1 MLRIALER
9 GLSSMIAK
17 WMLEGRADSVLD
29 RVVKSGALPPEEIAA
44 LRAQTTTRLQ
54 QVRDEGAP
62 YADMIAEAL
71 GGVRAALPDLAT
83 ILRSADG
90 SNARV
95 VAAAVA
101 DELARRASGAARV
114 AAKQWPSGGAADGAT
129 ADATDAA
136 SDATPAKHVTEA
148 PAADPAVEPTAD
160 PAAESA

>member
-17 WMLEGRADSVLD
+17 WMLDGRADTVLD
-29 RVVKSGALPPEEIAA
+29 RVVKSGALPPAEIAA
-44 LRAQTTTRLQ
+44 LRAQTNARLQ

-71 GGVRAALPDLAT
+71 GGVRAALPDLAA

-101 DELARRASGAARV
+101 DELARRASGAARA
-114 AAKQWPSGGAADGAT
+114 AAKQWPSDVGSPATTAAAV
-129 ADATDAA
+129 AP
-136 SDATPAKHVTEA
+136 SLTPD
-148 PAADPAVEPTAD
+148 PPADPPEEA
-160 PAAESA
+160 SA